1 MYKLKNL
8 EIGDLIKFN
17 YIFSNEDDQIGI
29 VYSIKKD
36 YNFNKIIEVLS
47 GEEVL
52 KLPYSLLDYTIL
64 ERNLI

>member
-1 MYKLKNL
+1 VYKLKNL